1 MTKTWP
7 QISDDPAVQAFYE
20 ASREAGESHNIA
32 EMCALRQTPGSQTDR
47 EFMAG
52 RMNGEQFAGNPAL
65 GNYYRRIAEAH
76 GCSTTGKTYLSQL
89 ADFPGDPKAWVGS
102 RADVEKVCLQT
113 GAGCSGMVNVKVS
126 EREPTPA
133 VDVAD
138 DILEER
144 ADKAIEL
151 DPGLAS
157 KNRSDLKEEIKEK
170 IKPHWTD

>member
-7 QISDDPAVQAFYE
+7 QVSDDPNVQAFYE
-20 ASREAGESHNIA
+20 ASRMAGESHSIA
-32 EMCALRQTPGSQTDR
+32 EMCALRQTPGSRTDK

-52 RMNGEQFAGNPAL
+52 RMNGEQFADNPQL

-102 RADVEKVCLQT
+102 RADVEKVCRDT

-133 VDVAD
+133 IDIAD
-138 DILEER
+138 DILDDRVE
-144 ADKAIEL
+144 KAIAENP
-151 DPGLAS
+151 DLAHQ
-157 KNRSDLKEEIKEK
+157 NQAEVREQVKEK
-170 IKPHWTD
+170 IKPHWTG